1 MSNASDICAARIVR
15 WNEEGFR
22 ADVYDDFTGQPIE
35 CHGEPTVGY
44 GCRCRQWSEGLARAV
59 LGFQLEE
66 FEAPLMQY
74 GWYIGCN
81 DPRRSALL
89 EVAYNQGVTGLVR
102 GYPRL
107 IAAITAEDWADGAAQ
122 CTVRDDRLQARYARI
137 ADIIKTGVDQ

>member
-1 MSNASDICAARIVR
+1 MSAASDTCAARIIR
-15 WNEEGFR
+15 TNSEGFR
-22 ADVYDDFTGQPIE
+22 SDVYDDFTGQPIE

-44 GCRCRQWSEGLARAV
+44 GCRCRQWSEGLARSV

-89 EVAYNQGVTGLVR
+89 EIAFNDGDAGLVR
-102 GYPRL
+102 GWPHL
-107 IAAITAEDWADGAAQ
+107 IAAVVQENWIQAHAQ
-122 CTVRDDRLQARYARI
+122 CVPADPRQKTRYERI
-137 ADIIKTGVDQ
+137 GQILLTGVDQ